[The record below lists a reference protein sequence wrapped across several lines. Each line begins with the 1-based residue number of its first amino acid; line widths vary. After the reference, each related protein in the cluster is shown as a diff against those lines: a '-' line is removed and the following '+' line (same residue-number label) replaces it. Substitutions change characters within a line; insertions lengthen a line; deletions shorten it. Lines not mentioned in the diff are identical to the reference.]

1 MENIIN
7 TRQKGKVTH
16 LTSTLHRERHT
27 QCDKLERQTKIPN
40 FVDRPALNL
49 LLQFSNSLETLQ
61 SLVNSCYS
69 VLVSDLF
76 IFDFQSFP
84 PYCDDPIQF
93 CFRRRAISCGQPL
106 YQNSFLISPFYTFIP
121 YILEADFVLV
131 SAFPVSFA
139 FCWTAI
145 NPVSIFSSHNEKTK
159 TSSSIRWTVSCNV
172 RCSTHS
178 HINGGSVCSSRLEL
192 GVPVWT
198 SIHSQGQW
206 KYRLLW
212 CLLADG
218 STLEVQSLTSL
229 GFRCS
234 VHKCT
239 LHVRYN
245 LKFFFCII
253 FQRCYSPWLQH
264 PHRSLPIGC

>member
-1 MENIIN
+1 M
-7 TRQKGKVTH
+7 
-16 LTSTLHRERHT
+16 LLSAREWSIYLWLSILSSMLWWSNSVLLP
-27 QCDKLERQTKIPN
+27 KES
-40 FVDRPALNL
+40 NL
-49 LLQFSNSLETLQ
+49 LWTTSLPKLI
-61 SLVNSCYS
+61 
-69 VLVSDLF
+69 SDLF
-76 IFDFQSFP
+76 
-84 PYCDDPIQF
+84 
-93 CFRRRAISCGQPL
+93 
-106 YQNSFLISPFYTFIP
+106 SPFYTFIP
-121 YILEADFVLV
+121 YIPEADFTLV

-145 NPVSIFSSHNEKTK
+145 NPVSIFSSRNEKTK

-212 CLLADG
+212 YLLADG
-218 STLEVQSLTSL
+218 CTLEVQSLTSL

-234 VHKCT
+234 VHKCI
-239 LHVRYN
+239 LPVRYN

-253 FQRCYSPWLQH
+253 FQRYYSPWLQH
-264 PHRSLPIGC
+264 PHQSLPIGC